1 VTPAEGL
8 RKCGENRTEEG
19 SMSEGNE
26 IGRRSAADGSI
37 GVGSGS
43 GREWAAYVNFP
54 EFGGWCSGTLENDT
68 VLVTDGD
75 IGGGEG
81 NVTAGVAELS
91 DAEEWLGSKVGNYM
105 SMAGG

>member
-1 VTPAEGL
+1 
-8 RKCGENRTEEG
+8 
-19 SMSEGNE
+19 MSEGNE

-105 SMAGG
+105 SMAGGERQTGYVEVGFVGGM